1 MALGMGHER
10 NGVSDETKKLKER
23 IRALRSA
30 LRQWH
35 EFQERIRA
43 LRSALRQWHEFQCG
57 TGITWEQCDPC
68 QSMMHDGV

>member
-10 NGVSDETKKLKER
+10 NGVSDETTKKLK
-23 IRALRSA
+23 
-30 LRQWH
+30 
-35 EFQERIRA
+35 ERIRA